1 VSFVYPE
8 VMISSQEFQQALQAG
23 KIHEALALLVRDA
36 VEIDVTTRLAED
48 SVSSQNSREYL
59 RTKINLLTGTVENE
73 VGTDVIADSN
83 RYLKLHQLH
92 TDRIATSDRIVH
104 RYLDQLKA
112 ILTDLST
119 SSLAPPHQ
127 QHIES
132 VRLEPNS
139 LAARLA
145 QAALLLKKKDHGI
158 ESTVSDTSQPQQ
170 SPLAA
175 QIATSQ
181 VSPDPVAIDDDLDL
195 SIDPD
200 GAVWEEW
207 VEDEDFRSESILPPP
222 SSPLAPLTTPDD
234 EDNLV
239 RRQLNPLTVKPITP
253 RSNPESVTSA
263 PRWDKFAPDYID
275 TDAQSRLA
283 KHSEPHN

>member
-1 VSFVYPE
+1 VSSVYPE
-8 VMISSQEFQQALQAG
+8 AMISSQEFQQTLQAG

-48 SVSSQNSREYL
+48 SMSSGYL
-59 RTKINLLTGTVENE
+59 RTKINLLTGEIQNE
-73 VGTDVIADSN
+73 VGKDLLTDASS
-83 RYLKLHQLH
+83 YLNLQQLH
-92 TDRIATSDRIVH
+92 TDRIAASDRIVQS
-104 RYLDQLKA
+104 YLDQLKA

-119 SSLAPPHQ
+119 NSSQ
-127 QHIES
+127 QQIEPA
-132 VRLEPNS
+132 RLEPTS

-145 QAALLLKKKDHGI
+145 QAALLLKKNDTRATT
-158 ESTVSDTSQPQQ
+158 TVLDSSPPQQ

-175 QIATSQ
+175 QIPTHQ
-181 VSPDPVAIDDDLDL
+181 LSPDPVADDDDLDL

-222 SSPLAPLTTPDD
+222 SLIIPDD
-234 EDNLV
+234 EVNLV
-239 RRQLNPLTVKPITP
+239 RRQLNPLAVKPITP
-253 RSNPESVTSA
+253 RITPESVNSA

-275 TDAQSRLA
+275 TDAQSRIA
-283 KHSEPHN
+283 KHSEPHH